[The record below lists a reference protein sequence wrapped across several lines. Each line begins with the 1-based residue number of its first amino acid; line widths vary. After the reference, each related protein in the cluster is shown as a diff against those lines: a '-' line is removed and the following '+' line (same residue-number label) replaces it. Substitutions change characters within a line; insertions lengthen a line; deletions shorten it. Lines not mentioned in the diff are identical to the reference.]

1 MPARHSSLGGRPGV
15 SLPELLL
22 ALVLLGLAAV
32 VALPPFRAAQD
43 RLAAEGAAAQSV
55 RAMLDA
61 RDHAVRRSHRTAL
74 LMDTAGARLSIVA
87 GTETVAVHD
96 LGAVFGVRLST
107 TRDSIAWSPVGLG
120 YGAANARLIVARGLA
135 TETVTVSRL
144 GRVRR

>member
-1 MPARHSSLGGRPGV
+1 
-15 SLPELLL
+15 
-22 ALVLLGLAAV
+22 
-32 VALPPFRAAQD
+32 
-43 RLAAEGAAAQSV
+43 
-55 RAMLDA
+55 
-61 RDHAVRRSHRTAL
+61 
-74 LMDTAGARLSIVA
+74 MDTAGARLSIVA